1 LNAKQA
7 QNIDLN
13 GSKSGDLNNLS
24 SNNKIGSESQQNM
37 LERIENAKDCFK
49 NSIAKLELD

>member
-1 LNAKQA
+1 M
-7 QNIDLN
+7 
-13 GSKSGDLNNLS
+13 S

-37 LERIENAKDCFK
+37 LERIENAKDCLK